1 MSIAGEPIAQDWWA
15 EGDTP
20 VHNDSRV
27 TFFVDGRMVM
37 LSMCLHYLKARHYI
51 YLANWGMTPEI
62 ELVRGSDHQAGPDG
76 SPEQEKLLA
85 ELRSYGLQEP
95 EIAFWRTQPLSLKN
109 VLAYAVGKGVEV
121 KVLIWDNPELVDNNK
136 PKEAQDI
143 LTQAGITCLLDD
155 SAFAVQHPSE
165 SLHQKISLVDG
176 THAFVGG
183 VDPLIEQKGEFDRW
197 DTQKHL
203 FSSPLRR
210 THEGTSPHPWHD
222 AHTLIEGPAAG
233 DVELNFRQRWNDVVH
248 RKQLDA
254 ELVVPEHAL
263 ASPVE
268 TSSVVQIARTIPRE
282 TYSFPPA
289 DGIQGI
295 AQLYA
300 KAFGNAQHFIYLE
313 NQYFWLHAFTGLD
326 IAFLGIDNPEMET
339 NVRNIGEALRR
350 GATVAIVLPDHPNA
364 GRAFTDAGL
373 ARLKQEAPE
382 AAAEGRL
389 QAFCLATS
397 GMEQGSMHYRPIY
410 VHAKVAVIDDVW
422 ATVGSG
428 NLNNRGMRNDAE
440 MNVAVL
446 NPPLVRGLRLM
457 LWAEHLALFDESDL
471 FDVARYLG
479 RQQQAPEDSA
489 RGERTWQQVQEALG
503 DPVAGLRMMVE
514 RARDNLQRY
523 KAKQPLVGQLLPY
536 LTAEEATQQGLN
548 FREAH
553 GWIEE
558 E

>member
-289 DGIQGI
+289 DGIRGI

-339 NVRNIGEALRR
+339 NARNIGEALRR

-397 GMEQGSMHYRPIY
+397 GTEQGSMHYRPIY

>member
-289 DGIQGI
+289 DGIRGI

-339 NVRNIGEALRR
+339 NARNIGEALRR

-440 MNVAVL
+440 MNAAVL